1 MLQPGANTAGAQG
14 VRNWCSRSGA
24 VARNC
29 GIMSG
34 MRKLCENRHNRVYHP
49 MSRIAMMMR
58 RVMSSIGRMWCFGL
72 VILAGAQTPCA
83 GFCEING
90 SVQSATSVESI
101 LSLAASSPTNL
112 SSQFVVDQDDG
123 GFVLLQI
130 VDHGYAA
137 SDAGKFE
144 GHVLGIENN
153 STNSVALPVLPASI
167 EAVMLRG
174 GSFDLRNLGE
184 NSNVKYFSAE
194 CVSLNVSVAGICK
207 RFPCAEMMFVDVFDL
222 NKADVEVDSLAGLK
236 RLRRLKLAH
245 DGAAPGDFVRRL
257 VLNMPRLERL
267 TVSGQYDI
275 GVVGKGWSKDS
286 RIKRID
292 LSEALAANVTGI
304 VEVPDFGDYTGMNL
318 KIVAPDTHFIDLR
331 PPVGGN
337 KLHSLFLELT
347 NVITTGESRLV
358 ENGFVIY
365 RIHIEC
371 ERGRRNR

>member
-1 MLQPGANTAGAQG
+1 
-14 VRNWCSRSGA
+14 
-24 VARNC
+24 
-29 GIMSG
+29 
-34 MRKLCENRHNRVYHP
+34 
-49 MSRIAMMMR
+49 
-58 RVMSSIGRMWCFGL
+58 MSSIGRMWCFGL
-72 VILAGAQTPCA
+72 VILAGAKTPCA
-83 GFCEING
+83 GFCEMYG

-101 LSLAASSPTNL
+101 LALAASSPTNL

-130 VDHGYAA
+130 VDHGYAS
-137 SDAGKFE
+137 SDVGKFE
-144 GHVLGIENN
+144 GHVMGIENN

-167 EAVMLRG
+167 EAVMLQG

-207 RFPCAEMMFVDVFDL
+207 RFPRAEMMFVHVFDL
-222 NKADVEVDSLAGLK
+222 NKADVEVDSLASLK
-236 RLRRLKLAH
+236 RLRRFELVH

-257 VLNMPRLERL
+257 VLNMPKLERL

-275 GVVGKGWSKDS
+275 GVVGKDWSKDS

-292 LSEALAANVTGI
+292 LSEMLATNVTGV

-318 KIVAPDTHFIDLR
+318 KIVAPDTRFIDLR

-337 KLHSLFLELT
+337 KLYSLFIQLT
-347 NVITTGESRLV
+347 NVIPTGETRLV
-358 ENGFVIY
+358 ENGFIIY
-365 RIHIEC
+365 RIHIDKSSGGTDPLVMRSMSSGGC
-371 ERGRRNR
+371 GSVSQGSAPLDPKGLPLLTR

>member
-14 VRNWCSRSGA
+14 VSNWCSRSGA

-137 SDAGKFE
+137 SDVGKFE

-153 STNSVALPVLPASI
+153 STNSVALPA
-167 EAVMLRG
+167 
-174 GSFDLRNLGE
+174 
-184 NSNVKYFSAE
+184 
-194 CVSLNVSVAGICK
+194 
-207 RFPCAEMMFVDVFDL
+207 
-222 NKADVEVDSLAGLK
+222 LK
-236 RLRRLKLAH
+236 
-245 DGAAPGDFVRRL
+245 P
-257 VLNMPRLERL
+257 
-267 TVSGQYDI
+267 
-275 GVVGKGWSKDS
+275 
-286 RIKRID
+286 
-292 LSEALAANVTGI
+292 
-304 VEVPDFGDYTGMNL
+304 
-318 KIVAPDTHFIDLR
+318 
-331 PPVGGN
+331 
-337 KLHSLFLELT
+337 
-347 NVITTGESRLV
+347 
-358 ENGFVIY
+358 
-365 RIHIEC
+365 
-371 ERGRRNR
+371 